1 VLLPKERKRRTL
13 YHDLLN
19 IPEGKEMLADMA
31 HRHYMFTTTHVP
43 GDPHYTAFNEGRRSV
58 VVELLQLANISLS
71 ELQAT
76 LKRQE
81 TDGRSESSYGSN
93 DYDEF

>member
-1 VLLPKERKRRTL
+1 
-13 YHDLLN
+13 
-19 IPEGKEMLADMA
+19 MLAAMA
-31 HRHYMFTTTHVP
+31 HSHYMFTTTHVP
-43 GDPHYTAFNEGRRSV
+43 GDSHYTAFNEGRRSV
-58 VVELLQLANISLS
+58 VMELLQLANISLS